1 MHVKFHVKLF
11 QHILQNEIPKLI
23 DALNY
28 GEDDDHPS
36 SWVPK
41 VQSALLEH
49 FKLDPNSKSSDE
61 ILALYI
67 QGAIMEER
75 AESNLLI
82 KVGICCLVVGLFLG
96 WLL

>member
-1 MHVKFHVKLF
+1 M
-11 QHILQNEIPKLI
+11 ISNYEWIEIPELVA
-23 DALNY
+23 ALNY

-41 VQSALLEH
+41 VQSALINH
-49 FKLDPNSKSSDE
+49 FKLDPNNKSSDE

-67 QGAIMEER
+67 QGAIIEDRSER
-75 AESNLLI
+75 NLLVKI
-82 KVGICCLVVGLFLG
+82 GAGCLFVGLILG